1 MRTKKDL
8 VHSLN
13 ETYFWDINRTD
24 PNSEISDRLVIE
36 RVFSLGDLKDIKLI
50 LDYYG
55 EKKTVEILTS
65 LNYLDPKT
73 LNFVSKLF
81 NKSKKSFKCYIRK
94 QSMQQHWS

>member
-1 MRTKKDL
+1 MRTKKEL
-8 VHSLN
+8 VNSLK
-13 ETYFWDINRTD
+13 EIYFWDIDKSNPATG
-24 PNSEISDRLVIE
+24 ISDRLIIE

-50 LDYYG
+50 LDHYG

-81 NKSKKSFKCYIRK
+81 KKPKKSFKCYIRK
-94 QSMQQHWS
+94 LSMPQLWS